1 MKKLLE
7 LANMIKNQSL
17 REKTIKLL
25 KEPSLS
31 NTELLYPTADITKVP
46 AWIGAH
52 HNYEGG
58 QLEHTASVVKLALA
72 MADIFE
78 ATYKLKINRDHLIAG
93 GLLHDIGKL
102 FLLKKVGKNWTF
114 TGCVLDHAHLSAAE
128 LYARG
133 FPEEVVHIAA
143 AHGGDMGAAGANPRT
158 IEATLIY
165 YADMIDSSIET
176 AAHGTQQLPL
186 QLLFMQPTEEKKES

>member
-1 MKKLLE
+1 MKQLLE
-7 LANMIKNQSL
+7 LANKIKDRSL
-17 REKTIKLL
+17 REKTVNLL

-31 NTELLYPTADITKVP
+31 NPEMVYPAADMAKAP
-46 AWIGAH
+46 AWIAAH

-58 QLEHTASVVKLALA
+58 QLEHTVAVVRLTLS

-78 ATYKLKINRDHLIAG
+78 AAYKVKVNRDHLIAG

-114 TGCVLDHAHLSAAE
+114 TGSILDHAHLSAAE

-143 AHGGDMGAAGANPRT
+143 SHGGDMGAAAANPRT
-158 IEATLIY
+158 LEAMLVH
-165 YADMIDSSIET
+165 YADMIDSAVET
-176 AAHGTQQLPL
+176 AAHGTPQVPL
-186 QLLFMQPTEEKKES
+186 QLLFMQPSEEKKES